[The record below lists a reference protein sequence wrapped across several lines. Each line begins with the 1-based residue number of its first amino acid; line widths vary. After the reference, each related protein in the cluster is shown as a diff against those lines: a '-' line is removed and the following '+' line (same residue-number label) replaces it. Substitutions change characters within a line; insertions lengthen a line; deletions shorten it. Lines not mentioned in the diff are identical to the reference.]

1 MLLTGWKQGRDTKS
15 RDLLPPLS
23 MCKQQRVDGGTHM
36 EQITK
41 AGFDATRRLKTGELM
56 YRDERRD
63 GDACVRLVEVSL
75 LLPFTAKTST
85 VVAPMH

>member
-1 MLLTGWKQGRDTKS
+1 
-15 RDLLPPLS
+15 
-23 MCKQQRVDGGTHM
+23 M

-75 LLPFTAKTST
+75 LLPFTAKSSM
-85 VVAPMH
+85 VVVLMH